1 MSVNNVSPSSPGSAS
16 GRTGAVSIRRL
27 VNDEILKAATP
38 LDDGAGVFE
47 FICECGDLN
56 CQSMVK
62 MTLAEYLATTPGSV
76 AGHSLPQSLP
86 QEARQSKDQAVFR
99 SVNDRI
105 VELAETFSVEEQIEI
120 ICECA
125 NSGCI
130 ERIEVPVG
138 EYTRVRGC
146 PEWYLVTPGHI
157 FAGDEHVV
165 EHRPGY
171 DIVKV

>member
-1 MSVNNVSPSSPGSAS
+1 MSVNRVSPRSPF

-56 CQSMVK
+56 CQGMVK
-62 MTLAEYLATTPGSV
+62 MTLAEYWATTPGSV
-76 AGHSLPQSLP
+76 AGHSLREMSPR
-86 QEARQSKDQAVFR
+86 EARQSKNQAFFR

-105 VELAETFSVEEQIEI
+105 VELAETFSVEERIEI

-125 NSGCI
+125 NRGCI

-138 EYTRVRGC
+138 EYARVRRC
-146 PEWYLVTPGHI
+146 PEWYLITPGHT

-165 EHRPGY
+165 EHRAGY